1 MHRRTYQELG
11 LANLIPKP
19 VIKAKDRIR
28 VSRKGGSKK
37 VGEINSS
44 SFHETMG
51 NFVQWSHFTLGWRIT
66 QKAIKPSESSKPLK
80 PWGQESKAMEGGNS
94 RKCQNLLGLHQHLW
108 APWWATSQ
116 AHCTLL
122 AGVENLKW
130 VIQVRYITPPLVCKI
145 SSRHPSHI
153 CRLSWQPT
161 TLLNALRFHLHVP
174 HLSQIHW
181 LLTFWHQSSNESR
194 PTLI

>member
-11 LANLIPKP
+11 LANLITKA

-37 VGEINSS
+37 VGEINSF

-51 NFVQWSHFTLGWRIT
+51 NLVQWSHFALGWRIT
-66 QKAIKPSESSKPLK
+66 QKAIRRLEPSKPLM

-94 RKCQNLLGLHQHLW
+94 RKCQNPHGLHQHLW

-116 AHCTLL
+116 AHLHLTC
-122 AGVENLKW
+122 VENLKW
-130 VIQVRYITPPLVCKI
+130 VIQVRYITPPLICKI
-145 SSRHPSHI
+145 SSPHPSHI

-181 LLTFWHQSSNESR
+181 LWHFDTNPQMR
-194 PTLI
+194 ADPR